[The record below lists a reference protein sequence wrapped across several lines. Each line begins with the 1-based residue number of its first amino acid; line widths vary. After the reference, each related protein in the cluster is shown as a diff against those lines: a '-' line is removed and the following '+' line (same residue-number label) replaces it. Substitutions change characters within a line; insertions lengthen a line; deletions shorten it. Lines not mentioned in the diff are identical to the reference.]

1 MSKAKI
7 AITLEQ
13 NSIQRLDH
21 LVHEHIFMNRSQ
33 AIQEAVNDK
42 IERLE
47 RNRLAKECAKLDPA
61 FEKAMAEEGLTE
73 DLSEWPK
80 Y

>member
-7 AITLEQ
+7 AITLDQ
-13 NSIQRLDH
+13 YSISRLDH
-21 LVHEHIFMNRSQ
+21 LFHENIFMNRSQ
-33 AIQEAVNDK
+33 AIQEAVDEK

-61 FEKAMAEEGLTE
+61 FEKAMAEEGLNE

>member
-13 NSIQRLDH
+13 DSIKRLDH
-21 LVHEHIFMNRSQ
+21 LVYDHIFPNRSQ

-47 RNRLAKECAKLDPA
+47 RSRLAKECLKLDPS
-61 FEKAMAEEGLTE
+61 FEKAMAEEGLSE